1 MSRQICSHVHPAVHL
16 VSIPHGKK
24 VGRAGGGPQSSA
36 RATSLQGALF
46 GFLIFQDL
54 KFKI

>member
-24 VGRAGGGPQSSA
+24 AGRAGGGPQSSA

-46 GFLIFQDL
+46 GF
-54 KFKI
+54 